1 MQNWLRISVL
11 FQFPLLELSVA
22 IFNKRACI
30 HWTFFP
36 FIVITVDWSFS
47 PNLYIIAAAECVS
60 IEMFYRLKNH
70 EWPYFVKLNFLY
82 WFWMKGRKV
91 FLLNF
96 KSFIF
101 VFCLFLICSLPL
113 LIFFRILGILSGLSC
128 IVIVPQGSRYQ
139 VSPQL
144 IRIIVI
150 FLRIL
155 PLPLYSLIHLFNVK
169 VLIWPG
175 SWQCKHPLQPSFPW
189 RRWIGALK
197 RCQCCE
203 QLQRKSYCC
212 CRESCKLSSQGLSVI
227 KC

>member
-1 MQNWLRISVL
+1 MNGPISLNWTFCVDSGWKEARCSSWISSHFYLFFVCFWFVL
-11 FQFPLLELSVA
+11 FRCWFFFENSESFQDCPVLL
-22 IFNKRACI
+22 
-30 HWTFFP
+30 
-36 FIVITVDWSFS
+36 
-47 PNLYIIAAAECVS
+47 LYRKGLVTK
-60 IEMFYRLKNH
+60 YLLK
-70 EWPYFVKLNFLY
+70 Y
-82 WFWMKGRKV
+82 
-91 FLLNF
+91 LLN
-96 KSFIF
+96 S
-101 VFCLFLICSLPL
+101 
-113 LIFFRILGILSGLSC
+113 
-128 IVIVPQGSRYQ
+128 YA
-139 VSPQL
+139 
-144 IRIIVI
+144 

-169 VLIWPG
+169 VLMWPG